1 MKIIAVAYAVLAG
14 IGAWSSAAEARTFV
28 VDHVF
33 DVYDGMFEREGT
45 RITFGANAV
54 SKIQSGDVV
63 EGTVWFRKGHLW
75 ALDPSL
81 FYISSWI
88 EAPGSSLSLR
98 SKSMS
103 LLDGKGEPFG
113 AALFGDTMLA
123 SVANRRAAEPFDV
136 YGFRYRIAFDTVV
149 LTGDAKSAD
158 FVLKPVLANARYAF
172 GDIFASAVPE
182 PSSWA
187 LMALGFAGL
196 GLAIRRRTAE
206 LLATA

>member
-1 MKIIAVAYAVLAG
+1 MKKIAAAYAALASVC
-14 IGAWSSAAEARTFV
+14 AFSPTAEARTFV
-28 VDHVF
+28 VDHVI
-33 DVYDGMFEREGT
+33 DVYDGMFERDGT
-45 RITFGANAV
+45 RIHFGANAV

-63 EGTVWFRKGHLW
+63 EGTVWFRKGHVW

-81 FYISSWI
+81 FCISSWI
-88 EAPGSSLSLR
+88 EAPGTSLGLR

-103 LLDGKGEPFG
+103 LLDGKGEAFG
-113 AALFGDTMLA
+113 TALFGDAMLA
-123 SVANRRAAEPFDV
+123 SVANRRAAAPFDV

-158 FVLKPVLANARYAF
+158 FVLKPVLANARYAS
-172 GDIFASAVPE
+172 GDIFASVVPE

-196 GLAIRRRTAE
+196 GLAMRRQVNMSA
-206 LLATA
+206 AAA